1 MNLCFLGGGNMATAL
16 IGGLLESG
24 TAIGHLHVIEPELS
38 ARDGLLKKFQQ
49 AAQHRKIE
57 LTLDSQDCPKIFLD
71 DAAKT
76 WVVLAVKP
84 QQMRQACSNAPES
97 MKQLLSRAR
106 LLSVAAGV
114 STEAI
119 KNWCKNTQII
129 RAMPNTPALV
139 NRGVTG
145 LFADSSVSA
154 ADRAQAEQLMAAVG
168 KTVWIQEEHLMDAVT
183 ALSGSGP
190 AYVFRFIEALTSA
203 GEHLGLS
210 KSQSSAL
217 ALETIKG
224 AIALLESSGGDPAA
238 LREKVT
244 SKGGTTAAALAQLD
258 QDQFMEIIKA
268 ALTAARDRGAEMGK
282 EFR

>member
-16 IGGLLESG
+16 IGGLLESSG
-24 TAIGHLHVIEPELS
+24 KIQRIHIIEPES
-38 ARDGLLKKFQQ
+38 DTRRRLLEKFQQ
-49 AAQHRKIE
+49 AAQKRKIE
-57 LTLDSQDCPKIFLD
+57 LSTDRQDCPKALID
-71 DAAKT
+71 NAAAT
-76 WVVLAVKP
+76 WIVLAVKP
-84 QQMRQACSNAPES
+84 QQMQQACVGAAES
-97 MKQLLSRAR
+97 LRQLLSKAR

-114 STEAI
+114 STGVI
-119 KNWCKNTQII
+119 KNWCNNSQII
-129 RAMPNTPALV
+129 RAMPNMPALV

-145 LFADSSVSA
+145 LFADSSCSA
-154 ADRAQAEQLMAAVG
+154 ADRAEAEQLMATVG
-168 KTVWIQEEHLMDAVT
+168 KTVWIKEEHLMDAVT

-190 AYVFRFIEALTSA
+190 AYVFRFIEALTAA
-203 GEHLGLS
+203 GESLGLS
-210 KSQSSAL
+210 KSQSGAL

-258 QDQFMEIIKA
+258 QDRFMEIIQA
-268 ALTAARDRGAEMGK
+268 ALIAARNRGAEMGR